1 MRKKMVK
8 KSEVKKSNNLKEIF
22 SIVLKSVIIVSV
34 SVVIALCYTGLR
46 AVTVDNNKNQNQPVS
61 ISPTVAET
69 TQENVQP
76 TSTPSPTATA
86 TKVYQIPSQ
95 YKYLFQPVSKKEDI
109 HKVHNIEEAK
119 VLYESGKALFIDAR
133 GTQEYKQ
140 SHIKGAIDISVG
152 EAPSKIPQLKDV
164 LKDKVLVTYCHGV
177 GCHLSD
183 KVAYALFDAG
193 YRKIAIYFG
202 GWPQWLQAN
211 LPIEEYQPPE
221 EYKHLFVEAD
231 NENKIQEITLD
242 DAKFLYD
249 NMLANFIDVD
259 YQDNYN
265 KIHIDRAVA
274 FPVDKV
280 EQYLPGYDNFLK
292 QKPVVI
298 YCHGSGGKSRKVAK
312 KLYEAGYKKILLFIN
327 GLKQWEKANYPIYK
341 NPNVR

>member
-1 MRKKMVK
+1 MRKKKSK
-8 KSEVKKSNNLKEIF
+8 KSEIKENNNIKEIF
-22 SIVLKSVIIVSV
+22 SIILKSVIIVAV
-34 SVVIALCYTGLR
+34 SVIIALSYTGLR
-46 AVTVDNNKNQNQPVS
+46 ALTVDNNKNQAQQVS
-61 ISPTVAET
+61 ISPTMAET
-69 TQENVQP
+69 TKENAQL
-76 TSTPSPTATA
+76 TLTISPTPTA

-95 YKYLFQPVSKKEDI
+95 YKYLFKPVSKKEDI
-109 HKVHNIEEAK
+109 PKIHLEEAK
-119 VLYESGKALFIDAR
+119 VLYESGKALFIDTR
-133 GTQEYKQ
+133 GIQEYRQ
-140 SHIKGAIDISVG
+140 SHIKGAIEMSVG

-193 YRKIAIYFG
+193 YRKIVIYFG
-202 GWPQWLQAN
+202 GWPQWIQAN
-211 LPIEEYQPPE
+211 MPIEEYQPPE
-221 EYKHLFVEAD
+221 EYKHLFIEAD
-231 NENKIQEITLD
+231 NENKIQEIKLEE
-242 DAKFLYD
+242 AKFLYD

-280 EQYLPGYDNFLK
+280 DQYLPGYDNFLK

-298 YCHGSGGKSRKVAK
+298 YCHGSGGKARKVAK
-312 KLYEAGYKKILLFIN
+312 KLYAAGYKKILLFIN

-341 NPNVR
+341 NPNAR